1 LSKGNLSTDRY
12 FNVMCGLLKKIKETQ
27 REAILEAVNAIAD
40 SLSNGG
46 VLHLFGTGHS
56 QMLVEEAYSRAGGL
70 VPVDAITEDILWPHS
85 GLSTALERTVDS
97 VKVFFDFHNVQK
109 GDVMII
115 ISNSGINA
123 MIVEAA
129 FEAKKRGVKVIAITS
144 LIHTE
149 HPEARHSGRH
159 PSGKRLFEVAD
170 IVINNFVPA
179 GDAVL
184 EIEGVGTRV
193 GTGSTI
199 TGAAIINAIVCGVA
213 EEMVKRGVEPPI
225 LMSNNMEGT
234 EEHDR
239 MLIARY
245 KDRLPLLYYS

>member
-1 LSKGNLSTDRY
+1 MNKGNLSTDRY
-12 FNVMCGLLKKIKETQ
+12 LDAMYGLLEKIKETQ
-27 REAILEAVNAIAD
+27 REAILEAVNTITD
-40 SLSNGG
+40 SLLNDG
-46 VLHLFGTGHS
+46 VLHLFGTGHA

-70 VPVDAITEDILWPHS
+70 VPVDAITERCLWPHS
-85 GLSTALERTVDS
+85 GVSTALERTTDS

-109 GDVMII
+109 GNAMII

-129 FEAKKRGVKVIAITS
+129 FEAKRRGVKVIAITS
-144 LIHTE
+144 LIHSK
-149 HPEARHSGRH
+149 HSDARRSGRH

-170 IVINNFVPA
+170 IVINNFIPA

-184 EIEGVGTRV
+184 EIEGVDTRV

-213 EEMVKRGVEPPI
+213 EEIVKRGAEPPI

-234 EEHDR
+234 EERDR
-239 MLIARY
+239 RLIAKY
-245 KDRLPLLYYS
+245 KSRLPLLYYS